1 MATRK
6 IKKSNK
12 NYKRSNK
19 RSKKGLFLKVKELFQ
34 NKFLRFLIKYAFA
47 TLTVIIF
54 FFSIFIGY
62 CAFDLPDID
71 KLSEESAR
79 PHIIIRA
86 ETGEI
91 LSHYG
96 DIYGRALT
104 YSQLPKNLINAVLA
118 TEDRRFFDHSGID
131 YWGIIRAAYKN
142 KMAGKIIQ
150 GGSTITQQLAK
161 IIFLSAERTIKRKV
175 QEALLAIQLERLFSK
190 EQILTMYLN
199 RVFFG
204 HANYGVDA
212 AARNYFGKRT
222 ENLTLYESAFIAGML
237 KAPARYAPPGGTKL
251 ALNRAKVILQSM
263 VDAGF
268 ISKGQLETAANPE
281 FINNARPNGLLINQ
295 FFTDYILSE
304 VPKLVSNT
312 KQNLDIIT
320 SFSLETQHQL
330 EKAISKTLERN
341 HISKKIQV
349 AAIVMNKDGG
359 IKAMVGGRSYA
370 KSQFNRAV
378 LAKRQPGSLFKLF
391 VYLAALENGY
401 SADSYINDEEVN
413 VGNWKP
419 RNFSRR
425 YLGSVSL
432 IDAFAYSLNTVVVKL
447 SESIG
452 RDKVISMAQ
461 KLGIEDDL
469 KDLPSIALGASE
481 VTLLDLTTCY
491 ATIANDG
498 MLVNNAS
505 ILSIS
510 NSSKRN
516 IYKLKKGGIFDNRQ
530 VLEPYVVSQI
540 KDMLAA
546 SVLYGTSKN
555 AAVPGYKVY
564 GKTGTSQY
572 YRDAWFIGIVDN
584 IVIGIWVGNDDN
596 TPMNK
601 VTGGT
606 LPASIFKEFMINR

>member
-1 MATRK
+1 MA
-6 IKKSNK
+6 IKKTK
-12 NYKRSNK
+12 NRKKNNK
-19 RSKKGLFLKVKELFQ
+19 RSKKGLFLKVKKFFH
-34 NKFLRFLIKYAFA
+34 NKLLSFLLKYVFVTLI
-47 TLTVIIF
+47 VITF
-54 FFSIFIGY
+54 FTSIFIGY
-62 CAFDLPDID
+62 CVFDLPDIE

-96 DIYGRALT
+96 DIYGRAIT
-104 YSQLPKNLINAVLA
+104 YSQLPKNLINAILA

-131 YWGIIRAAYKN
+131 YWSIIRAAYKN
-142 KMAGKIIQ
+142 RVAGRIVQ

-199 RVFFG
+199 RVFLG

-237 KAPARYAPPGGTKL
+237 KAPARYSPPGGTKL
-251 ALNRAKVILQSM
+251 ALNRAKIVLQNM
-263 VDAGF
+263 LDAGF
-268 ISKGQLETAANPE
+268 ISKRQMETAALPE
-281 FINNARPNGLLINQ
+281 FINNARPNGLLVNQ
-295 FFTDYILSE
+295 FFSDYILSKI
-304 VPKLVSNT
+304 PKLVPNT

-330 EKAISKTLERN
+330 EKAISKILEKE
-341 HISKKIQV
+341 HVSKKIQV
-349 AAIVMNKDGG
+349 AAIVMNKNGS
-359 IKAMVGGRSYA
+359 IKAMMGGRSYVQ
-370 KSQFNRAV
+370 SQFNRAV

-401 SADSYINDEEVN
+401 SADSYITDEEVK

-419 RNFSRR
+419 KNFSRK

-432 IDAFAYSLNTVVVKL
+432 VDAFAYSLNTVVVKL

-452 RDKVISMAQ
+452 RDKVISIAQ
-461 KLGIEDDL
+461 KLGIEDNL
-469 KDLPSIALGASE
+469 KDLPSIALGTSE

-498 MLVNNAS
+498 MLVNDAS
-505 ILSIS
+505 ILSIF
-510 NSSKRN
+510 NANKKN
-516 IYKLKKGGIFDNRQ
+516 IYKSKKKGIFNNNQ
-530 VLEPYVVSQI
+530 ILEPNVVLQI

-555 AAVPGYKVY
+555 AVVPSYKVY
-564 GKTGTSQY
+564 GKTGTSQD
-572 YRDAWFIGIVDN
+572 YRDAWFVGIVDDL
-584 IVIGIWVGNDDN
+584 VISIWVGNDDN
-596 TPMNK
+596 TPMNHI
-601 VTGGT
+601 TGGT
-606 LPASIFKEFMINR
+606 LPANIFKEFMMHK